1 MFFAWLL
8 VIGLATVS
16 SAHSSD
22 ELDCTGINGI
32 RPQCE
37 SKESSYKRD
46 VFWVGGHYVN
56 DAIGLLT
63 YDQMYVEK
71 LTPHKGIKKPYP
83 LVLFHGGGVSGATW
97 LNTPDNRKGFASM
110 FLDRGYQVYVVDQTS
125 VGRGS
130 QPDLT
135 GYPLRIGS
143 TANISEVGFTAPEIA
158 NAYPQ
163 SQNHTQWPGT
173 GLRGD
178 PIFDAFESGF
188 IPLTNNNTRQE
199 ISMRAA
205 GCKLLQLIGPSFL
218 ISHSI
223 GAIHPIVISDEC
235 PDLVLGNVNIEPGNI
250 PFESYTGNAT
260 SSVGRTA
267 ARPFGL
273 TVHNLNY
280 YPPISESTEL
290 ITETVGEDTPAKRS
304 CIQQSTAANHTIHT
318 LPNVAKVPYVAFTGE
333 ASPHI
338 TYEHCVIQYLKQ
350 VGVNADWIKMADV
363 GVHGNAHFGF
373 LEKNNFQ
380 YFKVVEKWIKKTANG
395 ISSNNSRRHFDD

>member
-1 MFFAWLL
+1 
-8 VIGLATVS
+8 
-16 SAHSSD
+16 
-22 ELDCTGINGI
+22 
-32 RPQCE
+32 
-37 SKESSYKRD
+37 
-46 VFWVGGHYVN
+46 
-56 DAIGLLT
+56 
-63 YDQMYVEK
+63 
-71 LTPHKGIKKPYP
+71 
-83 LVLFHGGGVSGATW
+83 
-97 LNTPDNRKGFASM
+97 M

-130 QPDLT
+130 QADLT

-143 TANISEVGFTAPEIA
+143 TANISEVQYIFHCHWYNRDLPFVEQVGFTAPEIA
-158 NAYPQ
+158 DAYPQ

-338 TYEHCVIQYLKQ
+338 TYEHCVIQYLEQ
-350 VGVNADWIKMADV
+350 VGVNATWIKMADV

-373 LEKNNFQ
+373 LEKNNVQ
-380 YFKVVEKWIKKTANG
+380 YFKVVEKWIKKAANG
-395 ISSNNSRRHFDD
+395 ISSNNSRRQFDE